1 VVVSGHRGL
10 NIYLGILYMLVG
22 LILVGKKKKQQY
34 DFDLAAKFS
43 NRRNFFITLKSFKK
57 NT

>member
-22 LILVGKKKKQQY
+22 HILVGKKRKQQY

-43 NRRNFFITLKSFKK
+43 NRRNFFITLNSKVI
-57 NT
+57 